1 MSAVMNERV
10 VAAALAARTAKH
22 GDKGAIYSAACREL
36 GISLPTLMKKISEL
50 TLTSPRKRRSDAG
63 QSALERDEALLISAL
78 LMESTRKNGK
88 RLYSVAD
95 AIETLRANGMIRAE
109 FLDTAT
115 GELRP
120 LSESTISRALRT
132 YGLHPDQLL
141 APAPVTEL
149 ASLHPNHVW
158 QIDASLCVLYY
169 LKPSADVRANGLRVM
184 DHAEFYKNKPKN
196 VARIAA
202 DRVWSYEITDHASD
216 WIYVEYVM
224 GAESGENLCSVLIN
238 AMQERGGADLL
249 HGVPRLLMLDAGSAN
264 TAAMSRNLCRA
275 LGIELVVHKVGN
287 ARATGQVE
295 NARNIIERKLEPGL
309 KFQPVNSLEELNA
322 LAKRWRMHF
331 NATAIHSRHGKTR
344 SQAWMA
350 ILASQLIKAP
360 AVEVCRELAVAQPES
375 RKVSPKLRV
384 SFQGRE
390 YDVSTVPD
398 VMVGEKLMVTRNPWR
413 QDAAQVVLVGED
425 GREVFH
431 VVNEVLK
438 NEFGFATTAATLG
451 ESYKQHAET
460 PAQVAL
466 KQIEQ
471 IVTGTDSPAAAE
483 AARKAKDIPFGGRL
497 DPYKHIEEAELPAYL
512 PRRGTE
518 HGLAAPQVEF
528 PPLTLI
534 EAAKRLKQRVTAAGG
549 EWTADRFQW
558 LAQRNP
564 AGIPEDQLDAIV
576 AELCSPTAGMKSP
589 LRVVKTA

>member
-1 MSAVMNERV
+1 MSAVLIERI
-10 VAAALAARTAKH
+10 VAVAQAARLAGH
-22 GDKGAIYSAACREL
+22 GGKGAIYQTACREL
-36 GISLPTLMKKISEL
+36 CLSPGTLARKLKEVSVTE
-50 TLTSPRKRRSDAG
+50 PRKQRNDAG
-63 QSALERDEALLISAL
+63 QSQLGRDEAMIISAL

-95 AIETLRANGMIRAE
+95 AVETLRANAMIRAE
-109 FLDTAT
+109 CVDKAS
-115 GELRP
+115 GEVRL
-120 LSESTISRALRT
+120 LSTSSISRALRT

-169 LKPSADVRANGLRVM
+169 LKPSIDLNANGLRVM

-202 DRVWSYEITDHASD
+202 DRVWSYEITEHCSG

-249 HGVPRLLMLDAGSAN
+249 HGVPKILNLDPGSAN
-264 TAAMSRNLCRA
+264 TASMTKNLCRA
-275 LGIELVVHKVGN
+275 LGIQMVVHKAGS

-309 KFQPVNSLEELNA
+309 KFQPVANLDELNA
-322 LAKRWRMHF
+322 LAKKWRAHF
-331 NATAIHSRHGKTR
+331 NATAVHSRHGKTR
-344 SQAWMA
+344 NQLWMT

-360 AVEVCRELAVAQPES
+360 SVEVCRELAVAEPES

-390 YDVSTVPD
+390 FDVSSVPD
-398 VMVGEKLMVTRNPWR
+398 VMVGEKLMITRNPWR
-413 QDAAQVVLVGED
+413 SDAAQVVLVNED
-425 GREVFH
+425 GMEVFH
-431 VVNEVLK
+431 IVPEVVK
-438 NEFGFATTAATLG
+438 NEYGFADTAATFG
-451 ESYKQHAET
+451 EFKSHAET
-460 PAQVAL
+460 PAQRAV

-471 IVTGTDSPAAAE
+471 LVTGTDSQADAE
-483 AARKAKDIPFGGRL
+483 VARKAKALPFGGQL
-497 DPYKHIEEAELPAYL
+497 DPYKHIDDAELPTYL

-518 HGLAAPQVEF
+518 HELTAPVLEF
-528 PPLTLI
+528 PPLSHI
-534 EAAKRLKQRVTAAGG
+534 EAAKLLKAAVENAGG
-549 EWTADRFQW
+549 AWSGERFQW
-558 LAQRNP
+558 LVQRYP
-564 AGIPEDQLDAIV
+564 AGVPQEQIEAIA
-576 AELCSPTAGMKSP
+576 AELISPAADKKTP
-589 LRVVKTA
+589 LRIVKAA